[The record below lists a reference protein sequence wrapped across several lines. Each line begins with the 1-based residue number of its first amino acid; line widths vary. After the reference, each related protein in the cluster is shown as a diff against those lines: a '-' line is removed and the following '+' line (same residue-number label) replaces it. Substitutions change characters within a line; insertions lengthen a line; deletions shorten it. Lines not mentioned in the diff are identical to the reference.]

1 MTFLP
6 FDALSPEEAD
16 TAICVL
22 QIIESLSEKEKR
34 AYRRS
39 ALKELSLLVQK
50 HGVVADEIIFAAI
63 IHTHMDKRQEVEK
76 TPGFDNLPEAD
87 EMKLW
92 SRMFSEA
99 KLFELVAGKEGK
111 QLTEAVVEELQER
124 FTNIFCKL
132 SSSEFFSTVYRIE
145 YDGATNSRKVW
156 EAGIFKIPT
165 L

>member
-6 FDALSPEEAD
+6 FDTLSPDDAD
-16 TAICVL
+16 TVICTL
-22 QIIESLSEKEKR
+22 QIIESLSGER

-39 ALKELSLLVQK
+39 ALKELNLLVQK

-63 IHTHMDKRQEVEK
+63 IRTHMNKRQEVEK
-76 TPGFDNLPEAD
+76 TPGFNDLPEAD

-111 QLTEAVVEELQER
+111 QLTEAVVKELQER
-124 FTNIFCKL
+124 FTNTFHKL

-145 YDGATNSRKVW
+145 YDGATNSREIWK
-156 EAGIFKIPT
+156 AKIFRIPN